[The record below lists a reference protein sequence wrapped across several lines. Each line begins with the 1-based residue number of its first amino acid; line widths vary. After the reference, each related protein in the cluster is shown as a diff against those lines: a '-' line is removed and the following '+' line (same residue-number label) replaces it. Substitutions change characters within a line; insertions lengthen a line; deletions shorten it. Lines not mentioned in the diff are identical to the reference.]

1 MPVVVAGNYRV
12 RPPKPKQERGGG
24 GETTAFVRK
33 GALCIFGVGEW
44 VKT

>member
-12 RPPKPKQERGGG
+12 RPPKPKQEWRGGG
-24 GETTAFVRK
+24 TTAFVRK

>member
-12 RPPKPKQERGGG
+12 RPPKPKQERGG